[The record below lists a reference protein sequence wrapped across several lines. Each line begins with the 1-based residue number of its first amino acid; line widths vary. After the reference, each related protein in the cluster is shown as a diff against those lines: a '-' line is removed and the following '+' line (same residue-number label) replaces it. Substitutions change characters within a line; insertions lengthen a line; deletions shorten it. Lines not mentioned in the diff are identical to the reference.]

1 MSEEVLSLGQRKAA
15 MAGWNGHRAG
25 VLWFTGLSGAGKSTL
40 ASHVQQALHERQIRT
55 IALDGDVLRR
65 HLSKDLGFSPTDRR
79 ENIRRVGEVA
89 KLFVDAG
96 MIVLASFISPYESDR
111 RQARELV
118 AEDEFV
124 EIHVR
129 CSLQECER
137 RDVKG
142 LYEKA
147 RAGELQNF
155 TGIDAPY
162 EAPTSP
168 EVVVNTEEQS
178 VEESVR
184 QILTVLEERQFFGS
198 AGNISS

>member
-1 MSEEVLSLGQRKAA
+1 MSEGVLSLGQRKAA

-40 ASHVQQALHERQIRT
+40 AAHVQQALHDRQIRT

-65 HLSKDLGFSPTDRR
+65 HLCKDLGFSPEDRR

-118 AEDEFV
+118 ADNEFV
-124 EIHVR
+124 EVYVR

-168 EVVVNTEEQS
+168 EIEVNTENMS

-184 QILTVLEERQFFGS
+184 KILTVLEERQFFGS
-198 AGNISS
+198 AGNTSS